1 MKFIDQAIIILKAGN
16 GGNGIISFKRE
27 KNNPKGGPD
36 GGDGGDGGSIFF
48 EANKNL
54 NTLIDYT
61 FKKFIQAENGE
72 SGKNRNKSGKKGKD
86 IKLFIPLGTKI
97 INYFTNEIIK
107 EFKYHKQSFLII
119 QGGWHGIGNYRFKS
133 STNRTPKK
141 RTLGK
146 IGDTIKV
153 KLELSL
159 LADIGII
166 GLPNVGKSTFM
177 RIISSAKPKIGNY
190 CFTTLQPNLGVF
202 FTKSKKS
209 ITFADIPG
217 IMKGASKGVGLG
229 LKFLRHIEKCKIL
242 FHIIDL
248 SVPNYQTIIKNI
260 NTINKE
266 IRAYKNNLYKK
277 KKWLVFNKSDLLNKK
292 DIKYKIKKILKKI
305 PNIEKYFVISAINK
319 TGLENLYKSLQKII

>member
-1 MKFIDQAIIILKAGN
+1 MKFIDQAIITLKSGN

-48 EANKNL
+48 EANKNI

-72 SGKNRNKSGKKGKD
+72 SGKNRNQSGKKGKH
-86 IKLFIPLGTKI
+86 INLFVPLGTKI
-97 INYFTNEIIK
+97 INYDTNEIIK
-107 EFKYHKQSFLII
+107 EFTYHKQSFLIL
-119 QGGWHGIGNYRFKS
+119 QGGWHGLGNYRFKS

-141 RTLGK
+141 RTVGK
-146 IGDTIKV
+146 IGKTIKI

-159 LADIGII
+159 LADVGII
-166 GLPNVGKSTFM
+166 GLPNVGKSTFI
-177 RIISSAKPKIGNY
+177 RSISSAKPKIGNY

-217 IMKGASKGVGLG
+217 IIKGASKGAGLG
-229 LKFLRHIEKCKIL
+229 LKFLRHLEKCKIL
-242 FHIIDL
+242 LHIIDL
-248 SVPNYQTIIKNI
+248 SIPCYKKIIEDIKI
-260 NTINKE
+260 INKE
-266 IRAYKNNLYKK
+266 IKLYKKDLYKK
-277 KKWLVFNKSDLLNKK
+277 KKWLVFNKSDTLHKK
-292 DIKYKIKKILKKI
+292 DIKYKINKILKQEK
-305 PNIEKYFVISAINK
+305 NITKYFIISAIKKNGLNTLCKNLIK
-319 TGLENLYKSLQKII
+319 TI